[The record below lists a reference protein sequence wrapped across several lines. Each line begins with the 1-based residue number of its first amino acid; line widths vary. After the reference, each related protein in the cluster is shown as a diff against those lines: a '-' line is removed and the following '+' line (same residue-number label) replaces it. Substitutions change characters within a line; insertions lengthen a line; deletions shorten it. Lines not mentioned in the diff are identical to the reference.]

1 MLALCTL
8 STETAE
14 QFKASSAL
22 LPALPKPLSVTINGK
37 VEEVERQPS
46 NDTATSNPSTRYVQ
60 MLMPI
65 THSCQV
71 FMHPKLFH
79 LFFIPLS
86 LNDIYQFLGLS

>member
-14 QFKASSAL
+14 QLKASSTL
-22 LPALPKPLSVTINGK
+22 LPALPKPLSGTINGK
-37 VEEVERQPS
+37 VEVERQPS
-46 NDTATSNPSTRYVQ
+46 NDTAASNPSTRYVQ

-71 FMHPKLFH
+71 FIHPKLFH

-86 LNDIYQFLGLS
+86 LNGIYQFLGLS